1 MRAVIKVEQ
10 LKKSYRDC
18 DALRGL
24 DLEVPPGVVFALLG
38 ENGAGKT
45 TLIKCLTG
53 FERPTSGRASIL
65 DLDCQSQTLE
75 VRRRVG
81 YVSDQPALYDW
92 MRPAQIGWFTSAFY
106 PEGFLRRY
114 HELLARYEV
123 PLSRKLRQ
131 LSKGQR
137 AKVALALATAH
148 DPDLLILDEPTSG
161 LDPVVRRQFLESMVD
176 RASLGKT
183 VFLSSHQ
190 ISEVERVADWIAIM
204 HLGVLRVVKPLAELK
219 EAVKEVRVTL
229 ADSMV
234 EVPLP
239 AGEVLSQSRNGRQTR
254 MVVHSMGDDDL
265 HAMRQSP
272 GVASVEV
279 KPLSLEEIFVAY
291 THGTPPVVEH
301 IEEAMP
307 LSRT

>member
-10 LKKSYRDC
+10 LKKSYRNC
-18 DALRGL
+18 EALRGL
-24 DLEVPPGVVFALLG
+24 DLEIPEGVVFALLG

-53 FERPTSGRASIL
+53 FERPTSGRAQVL
-65 DLDCQSQTLE
+65 GLDCQSQTLE

-92 MRPAQIGWFTSAFY
+92 MKPDQIGWFTSAFY

-114 HELLARYEV
+114 HELLAYYEI
-123 PLSRKLRQ
+123 PLDRKIRQ

-176 RASLGKT
+176 RAAIGKT

-190 ISEVERVADWIAIM
+190 ISEVERVADWIAIV
-204 HLGVLRVVKPLAELK
+204 HQGALRVVKPLDELK
-219 EAVKEVRVTL
+219 NAVSDVRVTL
-229 ADSMV
+229 TDAMV
-234 EVPLP
+234 EIPLP
-239 AGEVLSQSRNGRQTR
+239 NGEVLSQSRNGRQTR
-254 MVVHSMGDDDL
+254 LMVLGMSDEDL
-265 HAMRQSP
+265 AAIRQSP
-272 GVASVEV
+272 GVAYVDVER
-279 KPLSLEEIFVAY
+279 PSLEEIFVAC

-301 IEEAMP
+301 HEP
-307 LSRT
+307 SLSASR